1 MCSADNRTLAKAI
14 DGVRFPGRQPRDGA
28 LQVIHTILCLQQ
40 RIDYLVGAMPPRM
53 DTRSCQESNGP
64 ASSQITQKPA
74 NTLLESMAVEFN
86 QYLLHY
92 ATGVSGALL

>member
-1 MCSADNRTLAKAI
+1 MCSADNLTLAKAI
-14 DGVRFPGRQPRDGA
+14 DRVRFPGRQPRDGA